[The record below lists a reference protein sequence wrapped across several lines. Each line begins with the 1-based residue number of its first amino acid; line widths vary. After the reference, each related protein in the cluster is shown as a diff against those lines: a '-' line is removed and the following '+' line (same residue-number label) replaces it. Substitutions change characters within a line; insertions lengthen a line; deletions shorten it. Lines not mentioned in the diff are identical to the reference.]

1 MRQKS
6 NGKQQFIIKRAAG
19 FLLLIFAFT
28 GIIGICVEKK
38 DNKIRTDSG
47 METERMAEENTKAAS
62 GKIKEE
68 EVKKVALTF
77 DDGPN
82 PDYTET
88 LLEGLKERNVKAT
101 FFLLGAECEKY
112 PEIVKKIHADG
123 HLIGVHS
130 YEHVNLSN
138 LTDQAAMEQVDKTDQ
153 IIVGLTGEDVYKRQ
167 VQNSGCNK

>member
-6 NGKQQFIIKRAAG
+6 NGKQQFVIKRAAG
-19 FLLLIFAFT
+19 FLLLIFVFT

-38 DNKIRTDSG
+38 DNRIRADSG

-82 PDYTET
+82 PDHTET
-88 LLEGLKERNVKAT
+88 LLEGLKELENTSAYQELVRLYHFVYEGKWGLMT
-101 FFLLGAECEKY
+101 PEKK
-112 PEIVKKIHADG
+112 E
-123 HLIGVHS
+123 
-130 YEHVNLSN
+130 
-138 LTDQAAMEQVDKTDQ
+138 
-153 IIVGLTGEDVYKRQ
+153 
-167 VQNSGCNK
+167 